1 MLTSIALLHS
11 PLVSAAT
18 WGNVPNELAA
28 RGLDVVV
35 PEVLDDDEP
44 PFAARYV
51 ARASLQ
57 LAQERSGEPLVL
69 VGHSGAGPLLPQIGF
84 ARHAAGVP
92 VRGYVFLDAMLPR
105 VGNATTRLE
114 LMSLE
119 DASFASSLADELSQ
133 GGRFP
138 DWSEADLAESLPDPA
153 DRALVLAGLRPRQ
166 LDFFTEPLPV
176 PEDWPDARCAY
187 IKLSAAYDKPAATAA
202 RRGWDVRSADLHHF
216 GALTHPTAVV
226 ELLLQTLGD
235 L

>member
-1 MLTSIALLHS
+1 MNTTIALLHS

-18 WGNVPNELAA
+18 WGDVPSELATL
-28 RGLDVVV
+28 GLDVAV

-57 LAQERSGEPLVL
+57 LAQELPGQPLVL

-105 VGNATTRLE
+105 VPQATTRLE
-114 LMSLE
+114 LLSLE
-119 DASFASSLADELSQ
+119 DASFATSLAEVLSA

-166 LDFFTEPLPV
+166 LDFFTEPLPA
-176 PEDWPDARCAY
+176 PEDWPDARCGY
-187 IKLSAAYDKPAATAA
+187 IQLSAAYDKPAATAK
-202 RRGWDVRSADLHHF
+202 RRGWNVRAADLHHF
-216 GALTHPTAVV
+216 AALTHPASIAK
-226 ELLLQTLGD
+226 LLVQTLGE